1 MSKSEV
7 FSATYLTKVSRKGEL
22 LQRLGDLHAVLRDLS
37 QEPSDRP
44 EGLQRTAA
52 QLISP
57 RIMGNQDKDLRLMSC
72 VCVVDIFRLFAPEA
86 PFTEE
91 EMVTVFE
98 AILTQLRAL
107 ATVVDVGEGTGA
119 KIMYIL
125 TSLATVKTCVVPV
138 LLAQGGVA
146 GAEELVQSMFEA
158 LISNVRS
165 EHSEEGVCVCVK
177 KKSNFVSLCVS
188 SRSLCFCI
196 YYGA

>member
-52 QLISP
+52 QLISS
-57 RIMGNQDKDLRLMSC
+57 RILGNPDKDLRLMSC

-98 AILTQLRAL
+98 AILAQLKNL
-107 ATVVDVGEGTGA
+107 STIQDVGEGTGA

-138 LLAQGGVA
+138 LLAQAGVE
-146 GAEELVQSMFEA
+146 GAEALVLSLFDT
-158 LISNVRS
+158 LISNIRAD
-165 EHSEEGVCVCVK
+165 HSEEGMHV
-177 KKSNFVSLCVS
+177 FVH
-188 SRSLCFCI
+188 RHT
-196 YYGA
+196 